1 MEKLKQIQKKD
12 IVKIIIFA
20 VILML
25 ILGTTIYAVR
35 NNNKKTVETDGEII
49 ENSEN
54 ENIEEIE
61 NNIDEIA
68 NETNEITNEIE
79 NKTNKEE
86 KDDSN
91 NKEKNQNKYYIKV
104 NNSANVVTI
113 YTYDENG
120 NYTKPVKAM
129 ICSTGTATPKS
140 GKYKM
145 PGRKQRWGALF
156 GHVFG
161 QYTTDIVGNILFHS
175 VPYTVKG
182 DKSSL
187 EYWEY
192 DKLGTRASAGCVRLT
207 VIDAKWIYDNIPTG
221 TVVEFYSDSNP
232 GPLGKPSAQ
241 KISGN
246 ADRRGWDPTDPD
258 SKNPWKN
265 GSRTISQ
272 PQQNTQTIQEQP
284 TPAQPTTPTQPQ
296 TPTDP
301 IPSQPVT
308 PTQPTNDN
316 SQKNNNNGIK
326 NEIKN
331 DTDANTG
338 NNKTNN
344 ISNETQKGAKIN
356 NTKTT
361 KDK

>member
-1 MEKLKQIQKKD
+1 MEKLKQIPKKD
-12 IVKIIIFA
+12 ILKIIVFA

-35 NNNKKTVETDGEII
+35 NNSKKTIETDGEII
-49 ENSEN
+49 ENEN
-54 ENIEEIE
+54 VEEIE

-68 NETNEITNEIE
+68 NETNEITNEIA
-79 NKTNKEE
+79 NKTNEEE

-129 ICSTGTATPKS
+129 VCSTGTATPKS
-140 GKYKM
+140 GKYKI

-246 ADRRGWDPTDPD
+246 AECRGWDPTDPD

-265 GSRTISQ
+265 GSRTVSQ

-284 TPAQPTTPTQPQ
+284 SSAQPTTPTQPQ
-296 TPTDP
+296 TPTEQSTP
-301 IPSQPVT
+301 VQPSTPQT
-308 PTQPTNDN
+308 PTQPDKPTEPNKSDN
-316 SQKNNNNGIK
+316 GGKQ
-326 NEIKN
+326 E
-331 DTDANTG
+331 TDSSLKDNQPSG
-338 NNKTNN
+338 
-344 ISNETQKGAKIN
+344 SNVN
-356 NTKTT
+356 NTVTT
-361 KDK
+361 KDKV